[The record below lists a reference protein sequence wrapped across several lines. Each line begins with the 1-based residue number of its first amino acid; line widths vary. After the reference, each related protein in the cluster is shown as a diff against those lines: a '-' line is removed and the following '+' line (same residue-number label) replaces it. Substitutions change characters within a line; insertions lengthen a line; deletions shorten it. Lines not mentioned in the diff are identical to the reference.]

1 MERLDYAEKA
11 QNFIAT
17 LEWEICPANMLG
29 VIEVTKWEALRMG
42 PTKRKGA
49 VRALNTACQLAH
61 VSLPT
66 WAL

>member
-1 MERLDYAEKA
+1 MERLDFAEKV

-17 LEWEICPANMLG
+17 LEWEICPANMRD
-29 VIEVTKWEALRMG
+29 VDEVMKWQALRMG

-49 VRALNTACQLAH
+49 SRALNTACQLAR
-61 VSLPT
+61 VSLPA

>member
-1 MERLDYAEKA
+1 MQRLDYAEKV
-11 QNFIAT
+11 QQFIPT
-17 LEWEICPANMLG
+17 LQWEICPANMRAAM
-29 VIEVTKWEALRMG
+29 EVARWEALRMG

-49 VRALNTACQLAH
+49 ATTLNTACQLAH

>member
-1 MERLDYAEKA
+1 MERLDYAEKV

-17 LEWEICPANMLG
+17 LEWEICPAN
-29 VIEVTKWEALRMG
+29 VRDVTEVAQWLALRMG

-49 VRALNTACQLAH
+49 ARALNAACQLAH

-66 WAL
+66 WAM